1 MKSTYALIMAV
12 RDADKYLE
20 ETLESVFSQTLPA
33 SEIYVVDEF
42 STDRTLEIIRTFGSQ
57 ITLMSNVV
65 GGMAGAY
72 NLAIPRVESDFI
84 AFLDG
89 DDLWLS
95 TKSEKQIQFLNEHP
109 DCDVV
114 CCRVLNFTKASS
126 DAGKY
131 ESTREFA
138 PSRLFTASTFRRD
151 TFKKFGM
158 PDPETGH
165 FGWLYD
171 WWSRADDSGIRYGT
185 IDEVLFH
192 RRIHET
198 NSWIRNRDLG
208 NKTVIEIARRNI
220 ERRRND

>member
-12 RDADKYLE
+12 RNAEKYLE

-33 SEIYVVDEF
+33 SEIFVVDES
-42 STDRTLEIIRTFGSQ
+42 STDRTLEIIRSFGSQ
-57 ITLMSNVV
+57 ITLMSNFI

-72 NLAIPRVESDFI
+72 NLAIPKVESDFI
-84 AFLDG
+84 TFLDG

-95 TKSEKQIQFLNEHP
+95 TKSEKQIQFLNERP
-109 DCDVV
+109 DYDVV
-114 CCRVLNFTKASS
+114 CCGVLNFTKASG
-126 DAGKY
+126 DDEKY
-131 ESTREFA
+131 ESTRKFA

-151 TFKKFGM
+151 TFKIFGM
-158 PDPETGH
+158 VDSEAGH

-171 WWSRADDSGIRYGT
+171 WWSKADDSGIRYGT

-198 NSWIRNRDLG
+198 NSWIRNKELG

-220 ERRRND
+220 KRRSND